1 MSDKGMHLRVQWSMP
16 FADDS
21 EFEEF
26 IEHYFNAKEQTDS
39 FQLFGRKGQK
49 TTWIRCFLGSSL
61 KVGEEFN

>member
-1 MSDKGMHLRVQWSMP
+1 MSDKGMHLRVQWPMP

-49 TTWIRCFLGSSL
+49 TDQDQLLGIRHKFELI
-61 KVGEEFN
+61 